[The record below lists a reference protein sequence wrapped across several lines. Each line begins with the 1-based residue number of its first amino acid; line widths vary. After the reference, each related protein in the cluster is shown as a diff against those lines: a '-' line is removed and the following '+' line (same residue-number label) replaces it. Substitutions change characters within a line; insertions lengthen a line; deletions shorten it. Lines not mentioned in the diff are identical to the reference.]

1 MDFLILTDDDDVK
14 HYLKILSENDMM
26 GGRIMKLTP
35 RKVLTLNASNVTQH
49 LRRSHQLDAL
59 SNILSTSAHHI

>member
-26 GGRIMKLTP
+26 GGRNMK
-35 RKVLTLNASNVTQH
+35 
-49 LRRSHQLDAL
+49 
-59 SNILSTSAHHI
+59 